1 MHFGPPIDW
10 IWTSAHFD
18 SDLVK
23 TLETWTLQY
32 VLLQP
37 VLAVVHI
44 GLHGFL
50 HHRPLLGAVV
60 SYSSTAISAVSTTLS
75 LSALIGVSEAGLFA
89 FLFFFTP

>member
-60 SYSSTAISAVSTTLS
+60 SYSSTAIYAVSTTLS

-89 FLFFFTP
+89 FLFFFTS